1 MMTLMV
7 EAKGLVKRYGERVV
21 VNGLDLTVEEG
32 EVLAII
38 GPNGAGKSTTL
49 DMILGIKRPD
59 AGSVMY
65 WREDAK
71 RQIGVQLQATPFFPG
86 YTALENLRMFAVFY
100 GLRPTNA
107 ELMEHLK
114 RFNLHEAAHI
124 DASRLSGGQ
133 QKKLAIAMALLHRP
147 KLLFLDEPTA
157 ALDPRA
163 RREIRE
169 LIRTLAEAG
178 TSIVL
183 TSHDMEEVHKAATK
197 VVLINRGKI
206 AASGTPDE
214 LLAQFG
220 VQDLEELY
228 IKLTESIEEEP
239 ALGAVYSGGGSL

>member
-71 RQIGVQLQATPFFPG
+71 RQIGVRLQATPFFPG

-133 QKKLAIAMALLHRP
+133 QKKLAIAMALLHRQ
-147 KLLFLDEPTA
+147 FLRGGDQHLGFRRSGQCPRLPAYAADPARQYRMHERDWLHRGEP
-157 ALDPRA
+157 LQ
-163 RREIRE
+163 E
-169 LIRTLAEAG
+169 
-178 TSIVL
+178 
-183 TSHDMEEVHKAATK
+183 
-197 VVLINRGKI
+197 
-206 AASGTPDE
+206 
-214 LLAQFG
+214 
-220 VQDLEELY
+220 
-228 IKLTESIEEEP
+228 
-239 ALGAVYSGGGSL
+239 